1 MHKLEVK
8 NLFVK
13 IEDKEILK
21 GINLTVKSGEI
32 HALMGPNGNGK
43 STLLMSIMGHP
54 KYEITSGD
62 ILVDGESILDL
73 SVDERSKLGL
83 FLAMQNPQVIPG
95 VTNLEFLKYIVNA
108 HSEKKMKLQEIYK
121 DIKSQ
126 AEELD
131 FDLHLLKRFVN
142 DGFSGGEKKKN
153 EILQLKLLKPIFSLI
168 DEIDSGLDVD
178 ALEVVAKNLNS
189 IDLSESALVLVS
201 HYDRFFKKVI
211 PTHAHVIINGKI
223 VISGNDELVEKVNS
237 QGYSWIKELNNESS
251 K

>member
-1 MHKLEVK
+1 MHKLEIK
-8 NLFVK
+8 NLYVN

-21 GINLTVKSGEI
+21 GVDLTINTGEI

-54 KYEITSGD
+54 KYEIISGD
-62 ILVDGESILDL
+62 ILIDGKSILEL
-73 SVDERSKLGL
+73 PVDERSKLGL

-108 HSEKKMKLQEIYK
+108 HKDKPQKLKEIYK
-121 DIKSQ
+121 DIKDQ
-126 AEELD
+126 AEELK
-131 FDLHLLKRFVN
+131 FDLHMLKRFVN

-153 EILQLKLLKPIFSLI
+153 EILQLKMLNPIFSLI

-178 ALEVVAKNLNS
+178 ALEVVAQNLNS
-189 IDLSESALVLVS
+189 IDLSKSALVLVS
-201 HYDRFFKKVI
+201 HYDRFFKKVV
-211 PTHAHVIINGKI
+211 PTHAHVIIDGRI
-223 VISGNDELVEKVNS
+223 VLSGGNELVERVNNE
-237 QGYSWIKELNNESS
+237 GYSWVKELN